1 MSTGSQENED
11 IVILDCEDLT
21 SSIVTKGAVSGVIH
35 KQLLDKLTKQ
45 IHESVL
51 REKSKRAKRMLDSF
65 IGGSKRDDNFPLNY
79 YISGKRGSGKT
90 TFLEQ
95 LEERVKC
102 SDYNDVK
109 IKFLLWYDPSKS
121 FGVPNDLFITVT
133 AALKTRM
140 RKLAC
145 EPDRQKEYNSYRY
158 RFCEEK
164 LDKLDKAIVRFSQ
177 KKEALS
183 NMSEYRA
190 SALSS
195 EDPEMNN
202 NIRENFRE
210 SMKLLCELEQ
220 ADAFVLVIDDVDI
233 RTKQCY
239 NVLEDLRL
247 YLSNDYL
254 IVLMAGD
261 RENNLEH
268 VREKFFKEYDIEYHR
283 ADRHGREVRMN
294 STVSHAA
301 QYFAKLFPVKQQ
313 FDLEDLNALLDKN
326 KSMKVILRYKKNDEG
341 DVIEESLK
349 AWLLRIFHVAISE
362 DNWEATTH
370 VNTFLSLPFR
380 NIIQVVEY
388 WTKEGMWDD
397 LECLKPKGLATKSI
411 KVKHR
416 ESEQWR
422 REWKIEELVRT
433 AINRS
438 LHDQLSVLLDNYDF
452 DLKDTYA
459 YYALFLKL
467 CQETG
472 DLERGYYLSYE
483 IEWSSQYRFL
493 ILVLAANFRRHVMN
507 LGGFLSYWLYG
518 PATVALYGKT
528 LEQFMSMGR
537 RRNSILETQ
546 NDIRR
551 SFNEYMQVGKRMAPA
566 QWAKRANMIWCR
578 DYKGHHVHSGVVRIQ
593 KSETIEKLWKYLIEG
608 NQDEAHF
615 KKTIA
620 LIVSMNKSDGRDNSF
635 YISVY
640 SFLAFILGCVEV
652 CDQAFD
658 IMLDMKMVQNGKNKS
673 ENCYTNLDASE
684 VLKLPQWEEQARE
697 LLDKLIVQYF
707 PITTCRHPEW
717 QIPVEQEEEQ
727 DEIILVPYKR
737 ILKHKNTRLDH
748 LITEIIEWY
757 AQIRGS
763 KANKWGKDDIS
774 PQSMGKL
781 WSHYYSFWRIVGQA
795 SNENIAKKDI
805 FPVQGDNE
813 DKEFSSYLE
822 VFDMATDIFKD
833 KDMHHFEGLLD
844 ATDYYEKC
852 IFNFPLTKHFGL
864 DIGEAAE
871 EPVEN

>member
-65 IGGSKRDDNFPLNY
+65 IEGSKRDDNFPLNY

-268 VREKFFKEYDIEYHR
+268 VREKFFKEYDYYYHQCD
-283 ADRHGREVRMN
+283 AQGKDARME
-294 STVSHAA
+294 SVVSHAA
-301 QYFAKLFPVKQQ
+301 QYFIKLFPVRQQ
-313 FDLEDLNALLDKN
+313 FELRNLYTLMNANSLELKLK
-326 KSMKVILRYKKNDEG
+326 YG
-341 DVIEESLK
+341 GEEEF
-349 AWLLRIFHVAISE
+349 LRIWVKDLFEIAISKNNIE
-362 DNWEATTH
+362 VRSYVD
-370 VNTFLSLPFR
+370 TFMTLPLR
-380 NIIQVVEY
+380 NLIQIIEY
-388 WTKEGMWDD
+388 WIREGMWSKLDQFNKAKQS
-397 LECLKPKGLATKSI
+397 EVEQIKQIKS
-411 KVKHR
+411 
-416 ESEQWR
+416 Q
-422 REWKIEELVRT
+422 IEFLVRS
-433 AINRS
+433 ALNHS
-438 LHDQLSVLLDNYDF
+438 LHDQVQDFSNNYEAF
-452 DLKDTYA
+452 DSDDERA
-459 YYALFLKL
+459 YYAFLLHL
-467 CQETG
+467 CQHTG
-472 DLERGYYLSYE
+472 DYEHRVYYLSDE
-483 IEWSSQYRFL
+483 DELGPQYRYL
-493 ILVLAANFRRHVMN
+493 TLVLAANLKRHIKG
-507 LGGFLSYWLYG
+507 LKDFLSYLFYG
-518 PATVALYGKT
+518 PASAALYGKALGQFYAMKASKNPV
-528 LEQFMSMGR
+528 LESEDDLRKNF
-537 RRNSILETQ
+537 E
-546 NDIRR
+546 
-551 SFNEYMQVGKRMAPA
+551 EYMRIGSWRSPSR
-566 QWAKRANMIWCR
+566 WARHANMIWCY
-578 DYKGHHVHSGVVRIQ
+578 DPNNYLLHSGVLRI
-593 KSETIEKLWKYLIEG
+593 
-608 NQDEAHF
+608 
-615 KKTIA
+615 
-620 LIVSMNKSDGRDNSF
+620 
-635 YISVY
+635 
-640 SFLAFILGCVEV
+640 C
-652 CDQAFD
+652 
-658 IMLDMKMVQNGKNKS
+658 
-673 ENCYTNLDASE
+673 
-684 VLKLPQWEEQARE
+684 
-697 LLDKLIVQYF
+697 
-707 PITTCRHPEW
+707 
-717 QIPVEQEEEQ
+717 EQ
-727 DEIILVPYKR
+727 DELCMIQRFIQNELHGEHYNLRSYPLEFTIWLLVSISKSGDQDDSLYVSIYSYLAYIYRCIEICEQGYDFNKTVRQLRTMTLDYIPIESCRYPGWQVKTSVRGIGYHCTEYIVRPESIKDDKLCACMKKIVKWYINMQKLLKNRATREDDITPHTMGNMWVDFYQRVQIISHSVKPSENNTINIVDEPSDKIYEKAKDEFHK
-737 ILKHKNTRLDH
+737 ILKAFKEEFLTGKKMKDAGTM
-748 LITEIIEWY
+748 TEFY
-757 AQIRGS
+757 
-763 KANKWGKDDIS
+763 KAAIS
-774 PQSMGKL
+774 
-781 WSHYYSFWRIVGQA
+781 
-795 SNENIAKKDI
+795 
-805 FPVQGDNE
+805 
-813 DKEFSSYLE
+813 
-822 VFDMATDIFKD
+822 
-833 KDMHHFEGLLD
+833 
-844 ATDYYEKC
+844 
-852 IFNFPLTKHFGL
+852 NFPLTRHLKFDCNFKEMTGN
-864 DIGEAAE
+864 E
-871 EPVEN
+871 EPGES